1 MITEEAISDKILS
14 LPFGVILAGIL
25 GSSLIFTALIIAI
38 SLIIQISASTLVVLL
53 IMGFVTI
60 RLGYFI
66 ITGK

>member
-14 LPFGVILAGIL
+14 LPFGVVLAGIL
-25 GSSLIFTALIIAI
+25 GFALIFTALLIAI
-38 SLIIQISASTLVVLL
+38 SLIVQISASTLVVLL

>member
-14 LPFGVILAGIL
+14 LPFGVVLAGIL
-25 GSSLIFTALIIAI
+25 GLALIFTALLIAI
-38 SLIIQISASTLVVLL
+38 SLIIQISASKLIVLL

>member
-14 LPFGVILAGIL
+14 LPFGVVLAGIL
-25 GSSLIFTALIIAI
+25 SLALIFTALLIAI
-38 SLIIQISASTLVVLL
+38 SLIIQISASKLIVLL